1 MKQYNRALDYTVLA
15 LAELKKGNGVLA
27 AKLMANAVAQPDI
40 DRAIGILEASNKQA
54 FALQAKTA
62 PKARLTAAED
72 FPFAEEVEGGA
83 EDDLVADAMDCDP
96 LDEIEEE
103 DGDDQL
109 EADADEDY
117 FEEEAPA
124 MAMAKVLS
132 SMTRRPSKK

>member
-15 LAELKKGNGVLA
+15 LSELTKGNGVLA
-27 AKLMANAVAQPDI
+27 AKLMASAVAQPDI
-40 DRAIGILEASNKQA
+40 DRAIDILEASNKQA
-54 FALQAKTA
+54 FALQAKVA
-62 PKARLTAAED
+62 KQRLTAADE

-83 EDDLVADAMDCDP
+83 EDDLVSDAMDGDP

>member
-27 AKLMANAVAQPDI
+27 AKLMANAVAQPDL
-40 DRAIGILEASNKQA
+40 DRAIGVLEASNKQA

-83 EDDLVADAMDCDP
+83 EDDLVADAMDGDP

-103 DGDDQL
+103 DDDQL

-117 FEEEAPA
+117 FGEEAPA